1 MTTWFG
7 VRPVWIAGPL
17 ALYAAAVAMLYSE
30 GEMGLAEAGFVLVVM
45 GLGLPLTAYALTRA
59 AARERPVTPATA
71 IGEMPAVLGYVL
83 LFAVFV
89 LGFGFTVLNAAV
101 PGEPAQTIV
110 KTLAK
115 LVTMAV
121 LPVLVLRRFG
131 RDRADWLRPWFSWR
145 LHGLALLGMGAA
157 LMIIQV
163 GVGRGLATLAELDP
177 PAGTLAWAIPACFVW
192 MSIEAG
198 FCEEV
203 LFRAFLQ
210 DRLSAWFRADAPA
223 LLWGAL
229 LFGLAHAPGLYL
241 RGAASMEGVSEA
253 TISWAMAYS
262 IVMIAPVGLAFGALW
277 ARTRCLWLVVAL
289 HGLTDTLPNLTPF
302 IRHFGG

>member
-7 VRPVWIAGPL
+7 ARPVWILGPL
-17 ALYAAAVAMLYSE
+17 ALYGAAVAMLISE
-30 GEMGLAEAGFVLVVM
+30 GEMELAEAGFVLLVM
-45 GLGLPLTAYALTRA
+45 GIGLPLLALALTRA

-71 IGEMPAVLGYVL
+71 PGEMPAVLGYVA

-89 LGFGFTVLNAAV
+89 LGFGFTVLNSAV
-101 PGEPAQTIV
+101 PGEPAQTVV

-115 LVTMAV
+115 LATMVV

-131 RDRADWLRPWFSWR
+131 RERVAWLRPWFSWR
-145 LHGLALLGMGAA
+145 LHGLALLGMGGA
-157 LMIIQV
+157 LMVIQL
-163 GVGRGLATLAELDP
+163 GLGRGLVTLSELDP
-177 PAGTLAWAIPACFVW
+177 GAATLAWAIPACFAW

-198 FCEEV
+198 LCEEV

-210 DRLSAWFRADAPA
+210 DRLSAWFRADLPA

-253 TISWAMAYS
+253 TISWSVAYS
-262 IVMIAPVGLAFGALW
+262 IVMIAPVGLAS
-277 ARTRCLWLVVAL
+277 
-289 HGLTDTLPNLTPF
+289 
-302 IRHFGG
+302 